1 MQRTILL
8 FSIVALVV
16 LFSGFQIN
24 NVQKQECECQFIEES
39 LKEISKIKT
48 GMTRKDLLEN
58 FNEDGGISAIRQGRF
73 VYKKCSYIKIDI
85 TFELA
90 KDKQN
95 KLTRTID
102 DEILNISKPYLEHPY
117 YD

>member
-8 FSIVALVV
+8 FSIIVV
-16 LFSGFQIN
+16 VFLSSGFQRK
-24 NVQKQECECQFIEES
+24 NVQKQECECQFIGES
-39 LKEISKIKT
+39 HKEISKIKT
-48 GMTRKDLLEN
+48 GMTRKDLLED
-58 FNEDGGISAIRQGRF
+58 FNEDGGISAITQGRF

-85 TFELA
+85 TFELT

-102 DEILNISKPYLEHPY
+102 DKITNISKPYLEHPY